1 MTGEHSLLIVANAAA
16 GSVDD
21 SLIASVEKELTGKCD
36 FELRQTASRKDL
48 AEALGELDGR
58 RLLVIGGDGS
68 VHAVASVLWEQHTL
82 GRAVVGLIPTGTGN
96 DLARSLG
103 IPFEVPNAIDI
114 ALGNDLRQLD
124 VLETSEGDVVV
135 NVVHVG
141 VGADAAQ
148 AGKSVKALLGA
159 AGYAVGAV
167 VAGVRATGWKV
178 AAEVDGQSVIEPP
191 DSILMAAVTVG
202 ATIGGGTPIAPEAVV
217 DDGLAEVVVSSAT
230 GPLSRVG
237 FASDLRS
244 GDHAHRDDVLV
255 TRAKSV
261 RIFGEGF
268 PVNTDGEL
276 ESDITDRT
284 WTVRPRAWT
293 LAVPPVRGHGP

>member
-1 MTGEHSLLIVANAAA
+1 MTGTPDLLIVANAAA

-21 SLIASVEKELTGKCD
+21 DLIAGVEKELAGRCEFD
-36 FELRQTASRKDL
+36 LRRTASRGELAAAL
-48 AEALGELDGR
+48 AELNDR
-58 RLLVIGGDGS
+58 RLLVVGGDGS
-68 VHAVASVLWEQHTL
+68 IHAVASELWRQKAL
-82 GRAVVGLIPTGTGN
+82 GGAVVGLIPTGTGN

-103 IPFEVPNAIDI
+103 IPFEVPEAIDV
-114 ALGNDLRQLD
+114 AVGDHLRRLD
-124 VLETSEGDVVV
+124 VLESSEGEVVV

-148 AGKSVKALLGA
+148 AGRSVKALLGA

-167 VAGVRATGWKV
+167 AAGVRATGWEV
-178 AAEVDGQSVIEPP
+178 TVEVDGVIVIEPP
-191 DSILMAAVTVG
+191 ESILMVAVTVG
-202 ATIGGGTPIAPEAVV
+202 ASIGGGTPIAPDAVV

-237 FASDLRS
+237 FARDLRT
-244 GDHAHRDDVLV
+244 GDHPERDDVLV
-255 TRAKSV
+255 TQTRSV
-261 RIFGEGF
+261 RIFGEAF

-284 WTVRPRAWT
+284 WRVHPRAWT
-293 LAVPPVRGHGP
+293 VAAPPKP

>member
-1 MTGEHSLLIVANAAA
+1 MTSERNLLIVANTAA

-21 SLIASVEKELTGKCD
+21 DLIATVEQELAGRCQ
-36 FELRQTASRKDL
+36 FELRQTTSRNDL
-48 AEALGELDGR
+48 AGALSELDER

-68 VHAVASVLWEQHTL
+68 VHTVAAVLNEQGLL
-82 GRAVVGLIPTGTGN
+82 GSAVVGLIPTGTGN

-103 IPFEVPNAIDI
+103 IPFEVPEAIDV
-114 ALGNDLRQLD
+114 ALADNLRHLDILDSSGGN
-124 VLETSEGDVVV
+124 VVV

-148 AGKSVKALLGA
+148 AGKSVKGLLGA
-159 AGYAVGAV
+159 AGYTVGAV
-167 VAGVRATGWKV
+167 AAGVRATGWEV
-178 AAEVDGQSVIEPP
+178 TIEVDGHVVTEPP
-191 DSILMAAVTVG
+191 ESILMAAVAVG

-217 DDGLAEVVVSSAT
+217 DDGLAEVMVSSAT
-230 GPLSRVG
+230 GPLSRVS

-244 GDHAHRDDVLV
+244 GDHAEREDVLV
-255 TRAKSV
+255 TRAKTV

-276 ESDITDRT
+276 ESDVTDRT
-284 WTVRPRAWT
+284 WTVRPGAWT
-293 LAVPPVRGHGP
+293 LAVPPGN